1 MAKCM
6 RVERQDAEKERKKL
20 SLAGAL
26 DNSYVPARGR
36 KFVYFPVNEGAKLPS
51 GAKLVEKKL
60 ERRSERP
67 KTLREA
73 LAGKLSAAE
82 MEELVTSFDLMGD
95 IAVVEVPGELAAKE
109 KLIASALMSAHH
121 NVRVVAKKISG
132 TAGEFRIRPVQVIA
146 GEKRTHTIYREG
158 GCEFELDI
166 NKAYFSP
173 RLGTERG
180 RLCELVKQNE
190 QKAGRKG
197 GGSAGERQAQG
208 AWRVFGRQPESPKGE
223 HVLVPFAGVGPFA
236 IRMGKAATGAE
247 VVGIELNPG
256 ACYYFERNVAR
267 NKCANVRAVRGDVA
281 ALLPGKYKGW
291 ADRLAMPLPKD
302 GKKFLA
308 NAIPC
313 LKKGGM
319 LHYYSFGSVRAPFAE
334 AERDVLQAAV
344 KCGRKARVVFRRVV
358 RPYSKDTEQ
367 VVIDAKIG

>member
-1 MAKCM
+1 MALCLK
-6 RVERQDAEKERKKL
+6 VERQNAEKERKKL
-20 SLAGAL
+20 SIACAL

-36 KFVYFPVNEGAKLPS
+36 KYVYFPVNEGAKLPS
-51 GAKLVEKKL
+51 GTKLVEKKL

-73 LAGKLSAAE
+73 LAGKLSARE

-95 IAVVEVPGELAAKE
+95 IAVVEVPDDLASKE
-109 KLIASALMSAHH
+109 KLIAAALMSAHR

-132 TAGEFRIRPVQVIA
+132 TEGEFRIRPVQVIA

-180 RLCELVKQNE
+180 RLCELVK
-190 QKAGRKG
+190 
-197 GGSAGERQAQG
+197 
-208 AWRVFGRQPESPKGE
+208 KGE

-236 IRMGKAATGAE
+236 IRMGKAGAE
-247 VVGIELNPG
+247 AVGIELNPD
-256 ACYYFERNVAR
+256 ACDYFDKNIVR
-267 NKCANVRAVRGDVA
+267 NKCANVRAVKGDVA
-281 ALLPGKYKGW
+281 KLLPGKYAGW

-302 GKKFLA
+302 AKKFLV

-319 LHYYSFGSVRAPFAE
+319 LHYYSFGSMEAPFAE
-334 AERDVLQAAV
+334 AEKDVLEAAAR
-344 KCGRKARVVFRRVV
+344 CGRKARVVFRRTV

-367 VVIDAKIG
+367 VVVDAKID